1 MSKWFERHPDILYAE
16 ADQLASTSS
25 YEQQHHELGN
35 LFVSAGNILVRANGR
50 VERFPV
56 AIVYAEATPY
66 DLPKVFLL
74 DQPLTESDVK
84 ILARLTCDAVAQVL
98 QQKARFYFKRH
109 QNPDGSLCL
118 LEQDNLDRH
127 GAEFYDARSII
138 RRVQQWLTAQLLGRP
153 MPESQEVELYAHYP
167 HRLPVHILLTAAFY
181 IAGASRGHFYLL
193 PVPLYTAQQDHQ
205 LYIGAGLVSD
215 SAPTDETIN
224 WPHMPEGLRTPQQLT
239 RQPGKLRQAL
249 KDNKL
254 VEGYWWSL
262 PGEPPVFADGVVLLQ
277 YLTDNLPE
285 GGQPAELLWKPL
297 KDRRDYIFV
306 GLCFPN
312 RHAQPEWLLLTLE
325 RTGNQFKADYARRN
339 VPELLRNYRLA
350 SCYSE
355 AFRDQDYHLRN
366 SGRVSY
372 EAVRGQAVTV
382 VGCGA
387 LGSEIADS
395 LGKAGVGHLKLVDN
409 QTQYPHN
416 SIRHLAG
423 LHLATLPKA
432 VAVAQVVADHNP
444 FVKLDVAV
452 EDILRGEFAHYMLPA
467 GIGICSIA
475 EDNTEAYL
483 NEQAIAHQRTMFYA
497 RALRGGK
504 AARIFRIIP
513 GVDACFHCLTLY
525 RREQHEDFVDV
536 PEDTALPTLR
546 NECNNPIRP
555 ASAADLKLISALT
568 SRLLLDYLQSLTPT
582 APNHWVW
589 ATEPISGLPE
599 QAGVPFSL
607 HTRSLLPHP
616 DCPYCQALHR
626 MRVLI
631 EPAALDFMRQL
642 TLATPG
648 VETGG
653 ILIGKISAGL
663 VHVQYASP
671 PGPGAV
677 RTPMRFERD
686 VESCQ
691 QFLNGYAAQGLLY
704 LGEWH
709 SHPDENNNPSTTDLT
724 SLARIAQQPQYLTT
738 KPIMLIFTRSGQV
751 ACTVHP
757 VSATYYLCTLETL
770 ATTVENTNQP
780 PVD

>member
-16 ADQLASTSS
+16 AEQLASTSS

-66 DLPKVFLL
+66 DLPRVFLL
-74 DQPLTESDVK
+74 SQPLAADDVK
-84 ILARLTCDAVAQVL
+84 FLAGLTCETAAQAL

-109 QNPDGSLCL
+109 QSPDGSLCL

-138 RRVQQWLTAQLLGRP
+138 RRVQHWLTAQLLGRP
-153 MPESQEVELYAHYP
+153 MPESQEVELHAHYP
-167 HRLPVHILLTAAFY
+167 HRLPVHILLTAPFY
-181 IAGASRGHFYLL
+181 QAGAGRGRFYLL

-215 SAPTDETIN
+215 SAPTDETMN

-239 RQPGKLRQAL
+239 QQPGKLKQAL
-249 KDNKL
+249 KDDKL

-262 PGEPPVFADGVVLLQ
+262 PDEPPVFADEIALLR

-285 GGQPAELLWKPL
+285 GGAPADLLWKPL
-297 KDRRDYIFV
+297 KDRREYIFV

-325 RTGNQFKADYARRN
+325 RAGNQFKADYARRN
-339 VPELLRNYRLA
+339 VPDLLQNYRLA
-350 SCYSE
+350 SCHSE

-372 EAVRGQAVTV
+372 EVVRGLAVTV

-423 LHLATLPKA
+423 LHLATLPKV

-452 EDILRGEFAHYMLPA
+452 EDVLRGAFARYTLPA

-475 EDNTEAYL
+475 DDNTEAFL
-483 NEQAIAHQRTMFYA
+483 NEQAVAHQRTMFYA

-504 AARIFRIIP
+504 AARIFRVIP

-525 RREQHEDFVDV
+525 RREQQPDFVDV
-536 PEDTALPTLR
+536 PEDAALPTLR

-555 ASAADLKLISALT
+555 ASAADLKLISALA
-568 SRLLLDYLQSLTPT
+568 SRLLLDYLQSPAPA

-589 ATEPISGLPE
+589 ATESVPGLPE
-599 QAGVPFSL
+599 QPGVPFSL
-607 HTRSLLPHP
+607 HTRSLLPHQ

-626 MRVLI
+626 LRVRI
-631 EPAALDFMRQL
+631 EPAALEFMRQL

-648 VETGG
+648 IETGG
-653 ILIGKISAGL
+653 ILIGSVSAGL
-663 VHVQYASP
+663 VYIKHASP
-671 PGPGAV
+671 PGPAAV
-677 RTPMRFERD
+677 RTATRFERD
-686 VESCQ
+686 VAFCQ
-691 QFLNGYAAQGLLY
+691 QFLDEYTAQGMLY

-709 SHPDENNNPSTTDLT
+709 SHPNENNSPSSTDLT

-738 KPIMLIFTRSGQV
+738 KPVMLIFTRSGQA

-757 VSATYYLCTLETL
+757 VSAAYYPCELET
-770 ATTVENTNQP
+770 AAPTVESASSLP
-780 PVD
+780 ID